1 MTTDMLFFLVP
12 ALGIVGL
19 LYTFIKFNWVSKQDA
34 GNERMKEISNYIAQ
48 GAMAFLKAEWKIL
61 SYFVII
67 VALLLGFMA
76 TTNPHS
82 HWSISIAFILGA
94 VCSAAAG
101 YIGMLV
107 ATKANVRTAQA
118 ARSSLSKALSV
129 SFTGGA
135 VMGLGVAGLAVL
147 GLGGVF
153 LALKGFFAP
162 TSISSDE
169 MLTTIEVL
177 TGFSLGAESIA
188 LFARVGGGIY
198 TKAADVGA
206 DLVGKV
212 EAGIPEDDPRNPATI
227 ADNVGD
233 NVGDV
238 AGMGA
243 DLFGSYVATV
253 LATMVLGQETISTD
267 NFGGYA
273 PILLPM
279 LIAGIGIIF
288 SIIGTWFVRVSDS
301 AGINTANVQKALN
314 MGNWGSIILTAL
326 ACVGLVYYILPDTA
340 MQLRGIEFT
349 KWGVLGAIAVGL
361 AVGALM
367 SIITEYYTAMGKRPV
382 LSIIR
387 QSATGHA
394 TNVIGGLAIGMESTF
409 LPILVLAGGIWGS
422 YECAGLYGVAIAA
435 AGMMATTAM
444 QLAID
449 AFGPIADN
457 AGGIAEMS
465 ELPSDVREKT
475 DVLDAVGNTTAA
487 TGKGFAIASAALTAL
502 ALFAAFVGVSKI
514 SGIDIYKAKVLAS
527 LFVGGMIPFIFSSL
541 AIRAVGEAAM
551 AMVEEVRRQFRTIP
565 GIMEGKAKP
574 EYDKCVA
581 ISTEA
586 SIKKMMAPGAIAI
599 LSPIIIGFTLG
610 AEALGGFLAG
620 ATVSGVLMGMFQN
633 NAGGAWDNAKKSF
646 EKGVDINGEMFY
658 KKSEPHKASVTG
670 DTVGDPFKD
679 TSGPS
684 MNILIKLMSIVS
696 LVIAPTLAQ
705 LHSNEVATTSTN
717 NKIEVTVEKNTNG
730 GQAFIT
736 ALKNDGVI
744 NDNDEVLF
752 DNGIFSINGVAQS
765 DEFNKKYIALLD
777 LKEGEL
783 TYLKWNPKSD
793 KK

>member
-1 MTTDMLFFLVP
+1 MDKLIYLVP
-12 ALGIVGL
+12 VMGIIGL
-19 LYTFIKFNWVSKQDA
+19 LYTLVKFNWVSKQDA
-34 GNERMKEISNYIAQ
+34 GTDRMKEISNYIAD
-48 GAMAFLKAEWKIL
+48 GAMAFLKAEWRIL
-61 SYFVII
+61 GYFVVI
-67 VALLLGFMA
+67 VAILLAVMSA
-76 TTNPHS
+76 SNPHS
-82 HWSISIAFILGA
+82 HWLIAGAFVVGA
-94 VCSAAAG
+94 VFSATAG
-101 YIGMLV
+101 YIGMKV
-107 ATKANVRTAQA
+107 ATKANVRTANA
-118 ARSSLSKALSV
+118 ARSSLSKALNV

-147 GLGGVF
+147 GLGGLFIIFKAIFVPDGS
-153 LALKGFFAP
+153 AVNGA
-162 TSISSDE
+162 E
-169 MLTTIEVL
+169 MIKTIEVL

-253 LATMVLGQETISTD
+253 LATIVLGQQVHGEFADGI
-267 NFGGYA
+267 GGLSL
-273 PILLPM
+273 ILLPM

-288 SIIGTWFVRVSDS
+288 SIVGTWFVHVSDA
-301 AGINTANVQKALN
+301 AGINTQNVQKALN
-314 MGNWGSIILTAL
+314 MGNWGSIILTA
-326 ACVGLVYYILPDTA
+326 AASIGLVFLVLPNEAAYLIRDFDA
-340 MQLRGIEFT
+340 N
-349 KWGVLGAIAVGL
+349 GVVKNGAKAITQYGVMGAILVGL

-367 SIITEYYTAMGKRPV
+367 SIITEYYTAIGKRPV
-382 LSIIR
+382 NSIIK
-387 QSATGHA
+387 QSSTGHA
-394 TNVIGGLAIGMESTF
+394 TNVIGGLAVGMESTF
-409 LPILVLAGGIWGS
+409 LPILVLAAGIWGS

-465 ELPSDVREKT
+465 ELPPDVREKT

-502 ALFAAFVGVSKI
+502 ALFAAFVGVAGI
-514 SGIDIYKAKVLAS
+514 DGIDIYKADVLAS

-551 AMVEEVRRQFRTIP
+551 SMVEEVRRQFRSIP
-565 GIMEGKAKP
+565 GIMEGTGKP

-581 ISTEA
+581 ISTQA
-586 SIKKMMAPGAIAI
+586 SIRKMMLPGAITI
-599 LSPIIIGFTLG
+599 ISPLVIGFLIG
-610 AEALGGFLAG
+610 PEALGGFLAG
-620 ATVSGVLMGMFQN
+620 ATVSGVLLGMFQN

-646 EKGVDINGEMFY
+646 EKGVEINGEMFY

-705 LHSNEVATTSTN
+705 IHGKTGETV
-717 NKIEVTVEKNTNG
+717 KIEEKKKMEINTEPVTFVPDRQTGWYK
-730 GQAFIT
+730 
-736 ALKNDGVI
+736 
-744 NDNDEVLF
+744 
-752 DNGIFSINGVAQS
+752 
-765 DEFNKKYIALLD
+765 
-777 LKEGEL
+777 
-783 TYLKWNPKSD
+783 
-793 KK
+793 

>member
-1 MTTDMLFFLVP
+1 MNILYLVP
-12 ALGIVGL
+12 AFGILAL
-19 LYTFIKFNWVSKQDA
+19 LYTMVKSAWVVRQDA
-34 GNERMKEISNYIAQ
+34 GNDKMKEIAKHIAD
-48 GAMAFLKAEWKIL
+48 GAMAFLKAEYKIL
-61 SYFVII
+61 IYYVII
-67 VALLLGFMA
+67 AALLLGYMGSQHA
-76 TTNPHS
+76 NS
-82 HWSISIAFILGA
+82 HPTIAVTFIIGA
-94 VCSAAAG
+94 VFSALAG
-101 YIGMLV
+101 FIGMRI
-107 ATKANVRTAQA
+107 ATKANVRTANA
-118 ARSSLSKALSV
+118 ARTSLSKALAV
-129 SFTGGA
+129 SFGGGA

-147 GLGGVF
+147 GLGGLF
-153 LALKGFFAP
+153 ILLWQAFAP
-162 TSISSDE
+162 TAAANDPSVQRA
-169 MLTTIEVL
+169 IEVL

-253 LATMVLGQETISTD
+253 LATMVLGQETVSAD
-267 NFGGYA
+267 NFNGFG

-279 LIAGIGIIF
+279 LIAGTGIVL
-288 SIIGTWFVRVSDS
+288 SIIGTWFVRISDNAGVSTS
-301 AGINTANVQKALN
+301 AVQKALN
-314 MGNWGSIILTAL
+314 LGNWGSIVLTAI
-326 ACVGLVYYILPDTA
+326 ACYFLVMYILPAHMT
-340 MQLRGIEFT
+340 LRGHDFSNIQVF
-349 KWGVLGAIAVGL
+349 GAIIIGLIVGT
-361 AVGALM
+361 LM

-382 LSIIR
+382 MSIVR

-394 TNVIGGLAIGMESTF
+394 TNVIGGLAVGMESTF

-422 YECAGLYGVAIAA
+422 FAMAGLYGVAIAA

-465 ELPSDVREKT
+465 ELPKEVREKT
-475 DVLDAVGNTTAA
+475 DTLDAVGNTTAA

-502 ALFAAFVGVSKI
+502 ALFAAYVGVA
-514 SGIDIYKAKVLAS
+514 GIDGINIYKAEVLAM

-541 AIRAVGEAAM
+541 AIRAVGQAAM
-551 AMVEEVRRQFRTIP
+551 AMVEEVRRQFREIP
-565 GIMEGKAKP
+565 GIMEGKATP

-581 ISTEA
+581 ISTNA
-586 SIKKMMAPGAIAI
+586 SIRKMILPGAIAL
-599 LSPIIIGFTLG
+599 LSPLIVGFIVG
-610 AEALGGFLAG
+610 PEALGGMLAG

-646 EKGVDINGEMFY
+646 EKGVEINGEIYY

-684 MNILIKLMSIVS
+684 MNILIKLMSIVA
-696 LVIAPTLAQ
+696 LVIAPTLA
-705 LHSNEVATTSTN
+705 TTFHT
-717 NKIEVTVEKNTNG
+717 KTAVTTKAPVKTEIKM
-730 GQAFIT
+730 
-736 ALKNDGVI
+736 
-744 NDNDEVLF
+744 
-752 DNGIFSINGVAQS
+752 AQS
-765 DEFNKKYIALLD
+765 TRTVT
-777 LKEGEL
+777 LK
-783 TYLKWNPKSD
+783 
-793 KK
+793 

>member
-1 MTTDMLFFLVP
+1 MNVAFYLVP
-12 ALGIVGL
+12 LFGVLAL
-19 LYTFIKFNWVSKQDA
+19 LYTMFKSSWVSKQDA
-34 GNERMKEISNYIAQ
+34 GNDRMKEIAKYIAE
-48 GAMAFLKAEWKIL
+48 GAMAFLKAEYKIL
-61 SYFVII
+61 TYFVII
-67 VALLLGFMA
+67 AGLLLAYMGYS
-76 TTNPHS
+76 NPKS
-82 HWSISIAFILGA
+82 SPFIAVAFVIGA
-94 VCSAAAG
+94 VFSALAG
-101 YIGMLV
+101 FIGMRI
-107 ATKANVRTAQA
+107 ATKANVRTAHA
-118 ARSSLSKALSV
+118 ARTSLSKALAV
-129 SFTGGA
+129 SFGGGT

-147 GLGGVF
+147 GLGSLF
-153 LALKGFFAP
+153 IILKMIFAP
-162 TSISSDE
+162 DAGVDSVE
-169 MLTTIEVL
+169 MERTIEVL

-253 LATMVLGQETISTD
+253 LATMVLGRETISTD
-267 NFGGYA
+267 AYGGFA

-279 LIAGIGIIF
+279 LIAGTGIIF
-288 SIIGTWFVRVSDS
+288 SIIGTWFVRISDAVGVSTS
-301 AGINTANVQKALN
+301 AVQKALN
-314 MGNWGSIILTAL
+314 MGNWGSIVLTAVAAYFL
-326 ACVGLVYYILPDTA
+326 SMNILPESMSLRGHEFSNMDVFYAIIIGLV
-340 MQLRGIEFT
+340 
-349 KWGVLGAIAVGL
+349 VGT
-361 AVGALM
+361 LM

-382 LSIIR
+382 LSIVR

-394 TNVIGGLAIGMESTF
+394 TNVIGGLAVGMESTF

-422 YECAGLYGVAIAA
+422 YSVAGLYGVAIAA

-465 ELPSDVREKT
+465 ELPKEVREKT
-475 DVLDAVGNTTAA
+475 DTLDAVGNTTAA

-502 ALFAAFVGVSKI
+502 ALFAAYVGVAGI
-514 SGIDIYKAKVLAS
+514 QGIDIYKANVLAC

-565 GIMEGKAKP
+565 GIMEGTGKP

-581 ISTEA
+581 ISTQA
-586 SIKKMMAPGAIAI
+586 SIRKMIAPGAFALIAP
-599 LSPIIIGFTLG
+599 LVIGFMPGLG

-646 EKGVDINGEMFY
+646 EKGVEINGEIYY

-684 MNILIKLMSIVS
+684 MNILIKLMSIIA
-696 LVIAPTLAQ
+696 LVIAPTIA
-705 LHSNEVATTSTN
+705 SVNNTTAKKAAPAPVKTEV
-717 NKIEVTVEKNTNG
+717 V
-730 GQAFIT
+730 
-736 ALKNDGVI
+736 
-744 NDNDEVLF
+744 
-752 DNGIFSINGVAQS
+752 VA
-765 DEFNKKYIALLD
+765 KK
-777 LKEGEL
+777 
-783 TYLKWNPKSD
+783 
-793 KK
+793 

>member
-1 MTTDMLFFLVP
+1 MSSLFYLVP
-12 ALGIVGL
+12 AFGVLALI
-19 LYTFIKFNWVSKQDA
+19 YTMIKGAWVSKQDA
-34 GNERMKEISNYIAQ
+34 GNDRMKEIAKYIAE
-48 GAMAFLKAEWKIL
+48 GAMAFLKAEYKIL
-61 SYFVII
+61 TYFVII
-67 VALLLGFMA
+67 AGLLLAFMGYSNPKSSPWIAGAFVVGAVFSALAGFM
-76 TTNPHS
+76 
-82 HWSISIAFILGA
+82 
-94 VCSAAAG
+94 
-101 YIGMLV
+101 GMRI
-107 ATKANVRTAQA
+107 ATKANVRTAHA
-118 ARSSLSKALSV
+118 ARTSLSKALSV
-129 SFTGGA
+129 SFGGGA

-147 GLGGVF
+147 GLGGLF
-153 LALKGFFAP
+153 IILKMIFAP
-162 TSISSDE
+162 EAAVNSEE
-169 MLTTIEVL
+169 MERTIEVL

-253 LATMVLGQETISTD
+253 LATMVLGREVTGAD
-267 NFGGYA
+267 GGILADAYQGMS

-279 LIAGIGIIF
+279 LIAGIGIVL
-288 SIIGTWFVRVSDS
+288 SIIGTWFVRISDKVGVSTS
-301 AGINTANVQKALN
+301 AVQNALN
-314 MGNWGSIILTAL
+314 MGNWGSIVLTGI
-326 ACVGLVYYILPDTA
+326 VGYFLCMYILPET
-340 MQLRGIEFT
+340 MVLRNTTFSNMD
-349 KWGVLGAIAVGL
+349 VFYAILIGL
-361 AVGALM
+361 AVGTLM
-367 SIITEYYTAMGKRPV
+367 SMITEYYTAMGKRPV
-382 LSIIR
+382 MSIVR

-394 TNVIGGLAIGMESTF
+394 TNIIGGLAMGMESTF

-422 YECAGLYGVAIAA
+422 FAVAGLYGVAIAA

-465 ELPSDVREKT
+465 ELPKEVREKT

-502 ALFAAFVGVSKI
+502 ALFAAYVGI
-514 SGIDIYKAKVLAS
+514 AGIDGIDIYKANVLAC
-527 LFVGGMIPFIFSSL
+527 LFVGAMIPFIFSSL

-551 AMVEEVRRQFRTIP
+551 AMVEEVRRQFREIP
-565 GIMEGKAKP
+565 GILEGTGKP
-574 EYDKCVA
+574 QYDRCVA
-581 ISTEA
+581 ISTKA
-586 SIKKMMAPGAIAI
+586 SLRKMVLPGAITI
-599 LSPIIIGFTLG
+599 ISPLVIGFMPGLG

-646 EKGVDINGEMFY
+646 EKGVEINGEIYY
-658 KKSEPHKASVTG
+658 KKSEPHMASVTG

-684 MNILIKLMSIVS
+684 MNILIKLMSIVA
-696 LVIAPTLAQ
+696 LVIAPTLAIKVKEDAAKTPVKQ
-705 LHSNEVATTSTN
+705 EV
-717 NKIEVTVEKNTNG
+717 KVTPKVV
-730 GQAFIT
+730 A
-736 ALKNDGVI
+736 VI
-744 NDNDEVLF
+744 
-752 DNGIFSINGVAQS
+752 
-765 DEFNKKYIALLD
+765 K
-777 LKEGEL
+777 
-783 TYLKWNPKSD
+783 
-793 KK
+793 